1 MPDSNFVP
9 TLNAA
14 SALSGTSF
22 SRTEYDTYAPV
33 IGIGADIITSEG
45 VNIDTKMGSSGA
57 GIGPGT
63 GQAGGKGVLVIFE
76 ID

>member
-1 MPDSNFVP
+1 VPDSSFVP
-9 TLNAA
+9 TINAA

-45 VNIDTKMGSSGA
+45 ISLDTKMGSSGA
-57 GIGPGT
+57 GTGPGS